1 MAARLGKDVAMR
13 GWKVVAAASV
23 VLALI
28 ALATP
33 RRVEA
38 DLSKSVTNGL
48 IIGGITA
55 GVVAT
60 VIIVAILVEGNKEPE
75 PELLGFAPIDSPRKK
90 PSPVR
95 IGCAQADGTRALLC
109 W

>member
-1 MAARLGKDVAMR
+1 MR
-13 GWKVVAAASV
+13 GWKVVAMASV
-23 VLALI
+23 VLTVI
-28 ALATP
+28 ALASP
-33 RRVEA
+33 QPVAA
-38 DLSKSVTNGL
+38 DISKQLTNGL

-75 PELLGFAPIDSPRKK
+75 PELLGFAPLSPSRRRA
-90 PSPVR
+90 PRGMSV
-95 IGCAQADGTRALLC
+95 GCAQPDGSRALLC

>member
-1 MAARLGKDVAMR
+1 MR
-13 GWKVVAAASV
+13 GWKVVTLAAVILTLVAC
-23 VLALI
+23 A
-28 ALATP
+28 APRAAT
-33 RRVEA
+33 A
-38 DLSKSVTNGL
+38 NDSITNGL

-75 PELLGFAPIDSPRKK
+75 PELLGFAPQKPRQSDPGMK
-90 PSPVR
+90 V
-95 IGCAQADGTRALLC
+95 GCAQPDGTRALLC

>member
-1 MAARLGKDVAMR
+1 MR
-13 GWKVVAAASV
+13 GWKVVTLASV
-23 VLALI
+23 MLTLVAC
-28 ALATP
+28 ATP
-33 RRVEA
+33 RPA
-38 DLSKSVTNGL
+38 QANDSLTNGL

-75 PELLGFAPIDSPRKK
+75 PELLGLASLRTPQRTSSGMR
-90 PSPVR
+90 V
-95 IGCAQADGTRALLC
+95 GCGQPDGTRALLC

>member
-1 MAARLGKDVAMR
+1 MR
-13 GWKVVAAASV
+13 GWKVVALASAI
-23 VLALI
+23 LALI
-28 ALATP
+28 ACATP
-33 RRVEA
+33 PAARA
-38 DLSKSVTNGL
+38 NDSLTNGL

-75 PELLGFAPIDSPRKK
+75 PELLGFAPAAPPNRRARVGVACEQ
-90 PSPVR
+90 P
-95 IGCAQADGTRALLC
+95 DGTRALLC

>member
-1 MAARLGKDVAMR
+1 MR
-13 GWKVVAAASV
+13 GWKVVAVASL
-23 VLALI
+23 VLAVI
-28 ALATP
+28 ALVTP
-33 RRVEA
+33 RPAAA

-75 PELLGFAPIDSPRKK
+75 PELLGFAPLH
-90 PSPVR
+90 PSRRTPPGMSVA
-95 IGCAQADGTRALLC
+95 CTQPDGTRALLC